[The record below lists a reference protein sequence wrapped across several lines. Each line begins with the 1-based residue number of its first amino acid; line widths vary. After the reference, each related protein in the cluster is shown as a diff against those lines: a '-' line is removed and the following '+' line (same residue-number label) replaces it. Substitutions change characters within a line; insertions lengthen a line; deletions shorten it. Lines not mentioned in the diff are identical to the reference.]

1 MKPFLYILIL
11 AMLVT
16 SVSAVAYSDEYYTLG
31 KEADGLISNVGN
43 LRSWDQNFQ
52 KSIWLE
58 LRRHTILMEKQ
69 NELLGEQNGLLRNRT
84 KMYCKPIWG
93 GTSIGSTAIVDYDCG
108 VAIKKNKS

>member
-69 NELLGEQNGLLRNRT
+69 NELLEEQNELL
-84 KMYCKPIWG
+84 
-93 GTSIGSTAIVDYDCG
+93 
-108 VAIKKNKS
+108 KNKSALSLSVGCGKENYTINGDLIYRGRN

>member
-1 MKPFLYILIL
+1 MKPFLYILVL

-69 NELLGEQNGLLRNRT
+69 NDLLGEQNGLLRNASGMKYRCEYNMGV
-84 KMYCKPIWG
+84 KMFVP
-93 GTSIGSTAIVDYDCG
+93 SYDC
-108 VAIKKNKS
+108 VMAV